1 MGVVEACQGVFML
14 YLGCRNPVFHRFVG
28 THWTESVSTITVSDV
43 RLKGETHSR
52 EAYVNPLNFE

>member
-28 THWTESVSTITVSDV
+28 THWTESVSTVSGA